1 MAALACR
8 ICFGRSASLFSL
20 KIILYTNNTNVRKN
34 RTFFLDRDKN
44 SLIYFD
50 VETHNLF
57 LFCILLFTSK

>member
-8 ICFGRSASLFSL
+8 TCFGRSASLFSL

-34 RTFFLDRDKN
+34 RIFFLDRDKN
-44 SLIYFD
+44 SLIYFG

-57 LFCILLFTSK
+57 LFCILSFTSK